1 MNTARMIHQLW
12 VLVLMIQSVRRADA
26 DVNEDQ
32 WATANDTQ
40 QLVNVS
46 GLLTQNHNFPWSKY
60 GPYIVDLYMGI

>member
-26 DVNEDQ
+26 DVSEDQ

-46 GLLTQNHNFPWSKY
+46 GLLTQNHNFPL
-60 GPYIVDLYMGI
+60 V